1 MTGRGH
7 EPVQREPARASLAGR
22 SDVQYAERRARC
34 AGMVAR
40 PRFHRV
46 AAWAVAAAVL
56 VGNPLFG
63 LGAEE
68 PHFGAKELR
77 AAVEGTWRLTVR
89 MADGAEQGIAFT
101 IAQGGAVAGTHASN
115 RALVQPAAACGTR
128 TLVKPAGACADETY
142 MPLEV
147 TLLVPWAQRRQEPGE
162 LMVEGTRFQ
171 NGYLSVSLASVRV
184 SATILPNG
192 RVQSVSSHSDDHPGL
207 SSTLVRISR

>member
-1 MTGRGH
+1 M
-7 EPVQREPARASLAGR
+7 ARMAA
-22 SDVQYAERRARC
+22 
-34 AGMVAR
+34 AR

-46 AAWAVAAAVL
+46 ASWAVAAAVL
-56 VGNPLFG
+56 VLDPLFG

-68 PHFGAKELR
+68 PHFGAAELR

-89 MADGAEQGIAFT
+89 MADGTEEGIAFT
-101 IAQGGAVAGTHASN
+101 IAQGSAVTGTHASN
-115 RALVQPAAACGTR
+115 RALVRPAAACGTR

-147 TLLVPWAQRRQEPGE
+147 TMLVPWARQRQEPGQ

-171 NGYLSVSLASVRV
+171 RGTLSVSLASLRV
-184 SATILPNG
+184 NATILPDG
-192 RVQSVSSHSDDHPGL
+192 RVHAVSSTSDDYPGL